1 MTKAAKDQREKSVK
15 VGSRGLLF
23 SVSYGG
29 CSDYAGKS
37 FFLFLTRCRT
47 LNYSCVLRYLI
58 VICRVPARMSYS
70 IWTTSYDT
78 GLRPIF

>member
-37 FFLFLTRCRT
+37 FFCFLRAIECWITHA
-47 LNYSCVLRYLI
+47 SF
-58 VICRVPARMSYS
+58 VI
-70 IWTTSYDT
+70 
-78 GLRPIF
+78 